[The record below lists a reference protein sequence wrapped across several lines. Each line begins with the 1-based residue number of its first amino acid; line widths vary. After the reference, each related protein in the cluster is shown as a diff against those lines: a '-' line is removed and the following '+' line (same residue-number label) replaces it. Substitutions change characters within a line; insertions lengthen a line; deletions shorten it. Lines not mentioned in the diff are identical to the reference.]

1 MAKEIKEIKE
11 TIVEEK
17 KFTKNSLVNSEK
29 YKSKKILLKVLL
41 EDEKKYSFKEVEK
54 IIDDYL
60 KKGVK

>member
-1 MAKEIKEIKE
+1 MAKENKEAI
-11 TIVEEK
+11 TEEK

-41 EDEKKYSFKEVEK
+41 EDEKKYSFKEVEE